1 MCYNPIRFI
10 QRGEKC
16 ASEPVFSDFISFF
29 SSSNVMVFSPSLK
42 LKVRTI
48 LVNPVHSFRMFSMFS
63 MLPPPRSSTARNS
76 PFSTRRTKAST
87 TSGVSW
93 VPISP
98 LYADFSEGLDL
109 QMVIS
114 DILLLE
120 ITYAAFSPIGNLLP
134 AVLSRTFAFLR
145 IIYVGP
151 EKNRH
156 CSTVFTEMRFVIK
169 LLPAFGAHIEPGKV
183 TDPAFSFSPAVFHGA

>member
-1 MCYNPIRFI
+1 MIWEDDPRVI
-10 QRGEKC
+10 Q
-16 ASEPVFSDFISFF
+16 
-29 SSSNVMVFSPSLK
+29 MVDSVLCS
-42 LKVRTI
+42 I
-48 LVNPVHSFRMFSMFS
+48 I
-63 MLPPPRSSTARNS
+63 
-76 PFSTRRTKAST
+76 
-87 TSGVSW
+87 TSVQNCCGVSCLW
-93 VPISP
+93 HLYCVCLSSLISKLGAFLP
-98 LYADFSEGLDL
+98 LTGSGAAYKGRPCFALYADFSEGLDL

-134 AVLSRTFAFLR
+134 AVLSRIFAFLR

-169 LLPAFGAHIEPGKV
+169 LPPAFGAHIEPGKV